1 VVITPQDELET
12 ARPEQGVVIRVRCAW
27 ENTAQGLLK
36 KPLTELVKL
45 TVDGAEVVPKFIAA
59 QQPRGAAYRDHY
71 HLFHLLVPVP
81 GRHTVTA
88 VVRAIETKTE
98 SSRTIEFV
106 V

>member
-1 VVITPQDELET
+1 M
-12 ARPEQGVVIRVRCAW
+12 
-27 ENTAQGLLK
+27 
-36 KPLTELVKL
+36 TELVKL
-45 TVDGAEVVPKFIAA
+45 TVDDTEVAPKLVAA

-98 SSRTIEFV
+98 SSRTVEFV
-106 V
+106 VKAAETSKGPA